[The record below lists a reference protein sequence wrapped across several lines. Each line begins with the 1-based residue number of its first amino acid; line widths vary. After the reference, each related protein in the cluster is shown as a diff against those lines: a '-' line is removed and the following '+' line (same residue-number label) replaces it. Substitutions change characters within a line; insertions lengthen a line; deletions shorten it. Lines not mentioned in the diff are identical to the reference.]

1 MITIKNTQRKFLIDT
16 ARLERQTRLLLSYL
30 KYSDFDVGIWIT
42 TNRTLQ
48 KYNAMYRGK
57 NKPTDILSFP
67 FHPHLKA
74 GDPIVPASEDEKNL
88 GDIIISAERVMYD
101 AQDLEVSFEQRLE
114 RLLVHGITHLL
125 GYDHV
130 TDEDY
135 RHMNRVEESLLQYLC
150 ISDPEKK

>member
-16 ARLERQTRLLLSYL
+16 VRLERQTRLLLSYL
-30 KYSDFDVGIWIT
+30 KYRDFDVGIWIT

-48 KYNAMYRGK
+48 KYNKMYRGK

-67 FHPHLKA
+67 FHPYLKA

-88 GDIIISAERVMYD
+88 GDLIISAERVMHD
-101 AQDLEVSFEQRLE
+101 AQDLEVSFEQRLK

-150 ISDPEKK
+150 ASDPEKK